1 MALYGANKTTTP
13 QALPNKKDCKID
25 LSEPRSAFLNNR
37 AMTIFSY
44 RPVVFNLFCTV
55 AYFSTQVNFTT
66 HFGQQN

>member
-44 RPVVFNLFCTV
+44 RPKLRPRWFVLQMTV
-55 AYFSTQVNFTT
+55 QAK
-66 HFGQQN
+66 